1 MNRERIDMATP
12 YLREALRFIG
22 VSDVRFVPIGP
33 TTGPTEP
40 IRIAVCLKSLHVFD
54 AGYVRLVAAK

>member
-1 MNRERIDMATP
+1 MATP

-33 TTGPTEP
+33 TAGPAEP
-40 IRIAVCLKSLHVFD
+40 IRAARETAHR
-54 AGYVRLVAAK
+54 RLAEMAKRF